1 MGARVALGI
10 LTLTLCACT
19 PRRIIFPQ
27 GLGRPLSSYHE
38 VFNAAVD
45 PCRRVR
51 TTELMLAIS
60 GQAGDTKLRGRVR
73 GAFKRPMSLRLEG
86 LSPFGPPGFVLVT
99 GVDSAL
105 LLLPRER
112 HMIMDATGRDLLE
125 FLAGGA
131 LDPED
136 FGAVLTGCLVPDP
149 NPLRARTFGN
159 GWVGVDLE
167 GDATLFLHEV
177 DGIPVVVAGRRNGLV
192 VEYHNHARGLPR
204 SVQVQTTSSSR
215 VATNLTVS
223 LSQVSINIDID
234 DRAFLME
241 PSNQFAPITIEEL
254 RDTVVPLKDS
264 SQP

>member
-1 MGARVALGI
+1 
-10 LTLTLCACT
+10 
-19 PRRIIFPQ
+19 
-27 GLGRPLSSYHE
+27 
-38 VFNAAVD
+38 
-45 PCRRVR
+45 
-51 TTELMLAIS
+51 
-60 GQAGDTKLRGRVR
+60 
-73 GAFKRPMSLRLEG
+73 MSLRLEG

-112 HMIMDATGRDLLE
+112 HVIMDATGQDLLE
-125 FLAGGA
+125 FLAGVA
-131 LDPED
+131 LAPED

-177 DGIPVVVAGRRNGLV
+177 DGIPVVVAGQRNGLL
-192 VEYHNHARGLPR
+192 VEYHNHERGLPR
-204 SVQVQTTSSSR
+204 SVQVQTTSSSQA
-215 VATNLTVS
+215 VTNLSVT

-241 PSNQFAPITIEEL
+241 APDQFSPITIEEL
-254 RDTVVPLKDS
+254 RNTVVPLEDLS
-264 SQP
+264 NP